1 MLRYLVVSILPFIL
15 GILPPQLLL
24 AQTGSNSGPT
34 TDLAFGGHL
43 KYQFIYLDYPDNS
56 VFHELL
62 GSSALDN
69 NLEARL
75 KFSAIRDRWDFKADY
90 QFIAIHADTLQL
102 SGQLPGAPTPVNNV
116 INDDRR
122 WWDLTY
128 SYGDDDKVAMIHRLD
143 RLSVGLTTDKTAWR
157 FGRQAIS
164 WGNGMVFTPMDV
176 FNPFDPAAVD
186 KEYKSGDDM
195 LYGQYLFNNG
205 NDLQGVAIV
214 RRDPHTGDVEKDHSS
229 LAFKYHGFLGMNEFD
244 LLAAEHFG
252 DQILGLGGI
261 VGIGGAVLRGDLTWT
276 HTDLDSILS
285 LTTSMSYSWNWGGKN
300 ISGLLEYYHNGFGQK
315 NGAYSFA
322 ELAQNPDLLKRLERG
337 ELFTLARNYLA
348 ASATIEM
355 TPLFMLIPNFF
366 VNLEDPS
373 ALAQFVAQYDWKQDL
388 LLLAAL
394 NIPIGSDGSEYG
406 GIEAPMEGL
415 YFSSGP
421 SVFVQLAWY
430 F

>member
-1 MLRYLVVSILPFIL
+1 MLRNLYVFSLFCFLGALLVKPLF
-15 GILPPQLLL
+15 
-24 AQTGSNSGPT
+24 AQSGLEPDSA
-34 TDLAFGGHL
+34 TDWTVGGHI
-43 KYQFIYLDYPDNS
+43 KYQFIYLDYPENS
-56 VFHELL
+56 VFHGLL
-62 GSSALDN
+62 GSQAMDN
-69 NLEARL
+69 NLETRL
-75 KFSAIRDRWDFKADY
+75 KFSATRDRWDFKADY
-90 QFIAIHADTLQL
+90 QFIAIHADTLEL

-128 SYGDDDKVAMIHRLD
+128 SYGDDDKVALIHRLD
-143 RLSVGLTTDKTAWR
+143 RLNVGFTTEKTAWR

-164 WGNGMVFTPMDV
+164 WGNGMVFTPVDV

-186 KEYKSGDDM
+186 KEYKTGDDM

-214 RRDPHTGDVEKDHSS
+214 RRNPHTGEVEKDQSS

-252 DQILGLGGI
+252 DQILGVGGI
-261 VGIGGAVLRGDLTWT
+261 VSIGGAVVRGDLTWT
-276 HTDLDSILS
+276 RTDLDSLLS
-285 LTTSMSYSWNWGGKN
+285 LATSISYSWNWGGKN
-300 ISGLLEYYHNGFGQK
+300 ISGLLEYYYNGFGQI
-315 NGAYSFA
+315 NGAYSFN
-322 ELAQNPDLLKRLERG
+322 ELAQNPDLLKRLQRG

-366 VNLEDPS
+366 INLEDPS

-394 NIPIGSDGSEYG
+394 NIPIGPDGSEYG
-406 GIEAPMEGL
+406 GIEAPVEGL
-415 YFSSGP
+415 YFSTGA

>member
-1 MLRYLVVSILPFIL
+1 MYRNLIIGCLSLIT
-15 GILPPQLLL
+15 
-24 AQTGSNSGPT
+24 AQALFAQSSTET
-34 TDLAFGGHL
+34 KAATAWTFGGHS
-43 KYQFIYLDYPDNS
+43 KYQFIYQGYPENS
-56 VFHELL
+56 VFNQML
-62 GSSALDN
+62 GSHAIDN
-69 NLEARL
+69 NLEIRL
-75 KFSAIRDRWDFKADY
+75 KFSARREHWDFKADY
-90 QFIAIHADTLQL
+90 QFIAIHGDTLQL
-102 SGQLPGAPTPVNNV
+102 AGQLPGAPLPVNNV

-128 SYGDDDKVAMIHRLD
+128 SFGDDEKTAMIHRLD
-143 RLSVGLTTDKTAWR
+143 RLNVGFTTEHTAWR

-164 WGNGMVFTPMDV
+164 WGNGLIFTPMDV

-186 KEYKSGDDM
+186 KEYKTGDDM

-214 RRDPHTGDVEKDHSS
+214 RRDPLSGGVEKDQSS
-229 LAFKYHGFLGMNEFD
+229 LAFKYHGFMGMTEFD

-252 DQILGLGGI
+252 DQILGLGSI
-261 VGIGGAVLRGDLTWT
+261 VGIGGAVWRGDLTWT
-276 HTDLDSILS
+276 HTDLDSVLS
-285 LTTSMSYSWNWGGKN
+285 LATSMSYSWNWGGKN

-315 NGAYSFA
+315 DNAYSFT
-322 ELAQNPDLLKRLERG
+322 ELAQNPDLLKRIERG

-355 TPLFMLIPNFF
+355 SPLFILIPNFF
-366 VNLEDPS
+366 INLEDPS

-394 NIPIGSDGSEYG
+394 TIPIGPDGTEYG
-406 GIEAPMEGL
+406 GIEAPVDEL
-415 YFSSGP
+415 YFSTGP
-421 SVFVQLAWY
+421 SIFMQLAWY

>member
-1 MLRYLVVSILPFIL
+1 MLKYFIILILPFFL
-15 GILPPQLLL
+15 GLLPPKTLL
-24 AQTGSNSGPT
+24 AQTGSSSDP
-34 TDLAFGGHL
+34 DLDWTFGGHL
-43 KYQFIYLDYPDNS
+43 KYQFIYLNYPDNS
-56 VFHELL
+56 VFHEFF
-62 GSSALDN
+62 GSSALNN

-75 KFSAIRDRWDFKADY
+75 KFSATRDRWDFKADY

-122 WWDLTY
+122 WWNLTY
-128 SYGDDDKVAMIHRLD
+128 SYGDDNKVAMIHRLD

-164 WGNGMVFTPMDV
+164 WGNGMMFTPMDV
-176 FNPFDPAAVD
+176 FNPFDPATVD
-186 KEYKSGDDM
+186 KEYKTGDDM

-214 RRDPHTGDVEKDHSS
+214 RRDPNTGDVEKDQSS

-252 DQILGLGGI
+252 DRILGLGGI

-276 HTDLDSILS
+276 DTDHDSILS
-285 LTTSMSYSWNWGGKN
+285 LAASISYSWNWGGKN

-337 ELFTLARNYLA
+337 ELFTLAQNYLA

-366 VNLEDPS
+366 INLEDPS

-388 LLLAAL
+388 QVLAAL
-394 NIPIGSDGSEYG
+394 NIPVGRDGSEYG
-406 GIEAPMEGL
+406 GIEAPVDGL
-415 YFSSGP
+415 YFSTGP
-421 SVFVQLAWY
+421 SIFVQLAWY